1 MIHSTTTW
9 KNVFVFMEKSESI
22 LDVVSRDISNNTQ
35 RYINIRFA
43 TQMNRDIYIYI
54 YDEL

>member
-1 MIHSTTTW
+1 
-9 KNVFVFMEKSESI
+9 MEKSESI

-43 TQMNRDIYIYI
+43 TQVNRDIYIYI
-54 YDEL
+54 YDELWKNLAQASFV